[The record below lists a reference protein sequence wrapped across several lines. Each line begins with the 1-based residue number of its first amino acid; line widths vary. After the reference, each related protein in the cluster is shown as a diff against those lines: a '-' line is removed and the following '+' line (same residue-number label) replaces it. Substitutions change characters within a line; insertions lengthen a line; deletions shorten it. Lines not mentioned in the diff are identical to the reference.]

1 MADQSLPSEG
11 KSYFSLNILIF
22 VKDWV
27 FESKFGSRC
36 ARKPINGSE
45 ESDHRLVS
53 KQNLSQKWLVALAPR
68 DR

>member
-27 FESKFGSRC
+27 FES
-36 ARKPINGSE
+36 
-45 ESDHRLVS
+45 
-53 KQNLSQKWLVALAPR
+53 
-68 DR
+68 